1 MTRKSSKQRKGN
13 YGVDIGSN
21 IKIEAPSPVTPMS
34 DDGAAHITGVNSYFG
49 STYLSMDGSSSGDQ
63 ELIKRYRTLSQY
75 TEVDLAIDNIVN
87 ESIVYDT
94 GTFPVSL
101 NLDKLP
107 LAKAVKLAIMD
118 EFAEILKLLKFDEKS
133 YAIFRRW
140 YVDGR
145 IYFNAIV
152 DEKNPQSGIL
162 ELRPVDALKIKK
174 VKEFTKAKDAN
185 GIEYV
190 QSVQEY
196 FLYSESAFVA
206 STAQSNSA
214 TNNTVNGIKFNVDA
228 IIEASSGVIDET
240 TKSVLSHLHKA
251 IRPANQLRMLEDAVV
266 IYKIARAPER
276 RIFYIDVGNL
286 PKMKAEEHLR
296 DVMNRYRNKIV
307 YDGVN
312 GEIKDDKK
320 FMSMLEDFWMPRR
333 EGGKGTEI
341 TTLPGANPSF
351 TDMVDVDYFKTKL
364 YYALNVPLSRL
375 MSQSGFNMG
384 RSSEITR
391 DEVNFM
397 KFVFR
402 LQKRFS
408 FLFLDALKLQL
419 TLKGIINGDEWEFIK
434 ERIVVQFEKD
444 NYFEELKY
452 NEILTNRI
460 QTAEALE
467 PYVGKYFSHD
477 FVRKQIFKQTDEIVD
492 EMDATIIAEFDNPIY
507 YPPMAGADDMQ
518 DGGTDAGDGEDTGGG
533 SASPTGE
540 TGKMTLAD
548 VEHKMSKV
556 MNTVIAGKIIQIT
569 KKGKV
574 IAKITPANE
583 SLNESYDEVRISS
596 IDGLDNLIECMAVG
610 ETLTLSE
617 NGNTFVN
624 IQKV

>member
-1 MTRKSSKQRKGN
+1 MRKSSQSKKGK
-13 YGVDIGSN
+13 YGIDIGGN
-21 IKIEAPSPVTPMS
+21 VTIEAPSPVTPMP
-34 DDGAAHITGVNSYFG
+34 DDGATHITGVSSYFA
-49 STYLSMDGSSSGDQ
+49 STYLSMDGSANGEQ
-63 ELIKRYRTLSQY
+63 EIIKRYRTLAQY

-87 ESIVYDT
+87 EAIVYDT
-94 GTFPVSL
+94 GVFPVSI

-107 LAKAVKLAIMD
+107 LSKNIKLAIFE
-118 EFAEILKLLKFDEKS
+118 EFNEILKLLEFDEKS
-133 YAIFRRW
+133 YAIFKRW

-145 IYFNAIV
+145 IYYNAIV
-152 DEKNPQSGIL
+152 DEKNPQNGIV
-162 ELRPVDALKIKK
+162 ELRPVDSLRLRKIKEFIK
-174 VKEFTKAKDAN
+174 DKDVNGVEFVKAVD
-185 GIEYV
+185 EY
-190 QSVQEY
+190 Y
-196 FLYSESAFVA
+196 LYSETGFVA
-206 STAQSNSA
+206 STVQSSR
-214 TNNTVNGIKFNVDA
+214 NNNAVNGIKFNVDA
-228 IIEASSGVIDET
+228 ILASNSGVVDET
-240 TKSVLSHLHKA
+240 SKMVLSHLHKA

-320 FMSMLEDFWMPRR
+320 FMSMLEDYWMPRQA
-333 EGGKGTEI
+333 GGKGTEI
-341 TTLPGANPSF
+341 TTLPGANAAF
-351 TDMVDVDYFKTKL
+351 TDMIDVDYFKTKL

-397 KFVFR
+397 KFIFR

-419 TLKGIINGDEWEFIK
+419 ILKGIIREEDWEFIK
-434 ERIVVQFEKD
+434 EKIIVQYEKD

-477 FVRKQIFKQTDEIVD
+477 FVRKQIFKQTDEIAD
-492 EMDATIIAEFDNPIY
+492 EQDALIIGEFSNPIY

-518 DGGTDAGDGEDTGGG
+518 DGGTAGDGTDEQDGG
-533 SASPTGE
+533 SATQTGE
-540 TGKMTLAD
+540 SGKMTLAD

-556 MNTVIAGKIIQIT
+556 MNSVIAGKVIQVT

-574 IAKITPANE
+574 IAKITPTHE
-583 SLNESYDEVRISS
+583 SLNESYDTVRVGS
-596 IDGLDNLIECMAVG
+596 IDSIGALIECMGQNEVIILAG
-610 ETLTLSE
+610 GDGCS
-617 NGNTFVN
+617 VN
-624 IQKV
+624 IQRVSA